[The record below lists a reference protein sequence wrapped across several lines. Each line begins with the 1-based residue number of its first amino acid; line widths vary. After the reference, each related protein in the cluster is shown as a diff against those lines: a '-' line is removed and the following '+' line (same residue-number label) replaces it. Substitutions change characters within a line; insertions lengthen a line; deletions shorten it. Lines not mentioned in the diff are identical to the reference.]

1 MKCKRSND
9 GRSIDRTQMHALRMQ
24 AIKAV
29 NNGRTV
35 ADVADAFGVNERTVY
50 TWLSKYADG
59 GQKALQSKPKSG
71 RPRKLTDSEIRWPVR
86 TVRDETPEQVKF
98 PYALWTLRLIRELMF
113 WSSENGHPVQAAAA
127 SSRSIGVW
135 SSRLV

>member
-1 MKCKRSND
+1 MKFKRSND
-9 GRSIDRTQMHALRMQ
+9 GRSIDRTQMHAVRMQ

-98 PYALWTLRLIRELMF
+98 PYALWTLRLIRELIHRRLGK
-113 WSSENGHPVQAAAA
+113 SLSVAAT
-127 SSRSIGVW
+127 GNPT
-135 SSRLV
+135 